1 MATKFKAR
9 EYQNHIIDF
18 IQANNRC
25 AIWASMGA
33 GKTVSTLT
41 AVDQLQLMGEDTPTL
56 VLAPLLVA
64 KETWPDE
71 VTKWEHL
78 KHMRVMPI
86 IGNEQEK
93 MRALRHKANVYT
105 TNYESLPWLEE
116 YLGKRW
122 PFKRVIADESTKLK
136 GFRLKQGTKRAKALG
151 KVAHKDIKF
160 FNQLTGTPSPN
171 GLIDLWGQ
179 MWFLD
184 AGRRLGRTFTDFK
197 ERFFRPSF
205 DGYGSEPTE
214 AADKVIHDLLR
225 DVCLTVDVKDYMDI
239 KEPIVVNK
247 YFELPTK
254 ARELY
259 KEMEDKFYFELENR
273 SVEALNGASKS
284 QKLLQIANG
293 ACYLDPLT
301 ESDDDPPNRSK
312 DWKEIHDGKLQILE
326 SIVNEAAG
334 MPVLV
339 AYHFNSDR
347 ERLAKAFKGSRV
359 MTQANSSEVMKDWNA
374 GKIPVL
380 FAHPQSAGHGL
391 SLQMG
396 GNIMVYFG
404 HYWNLEQ
411 RMQIL
416 ERIGPTRQAQ
426 SGFDRPVFV
435 YNIIARNTIDELVI
449 ARTETKASIQD
460 LLLQAMKLRKGK

>member
-1 MATKFKAR
+1 MRIKFKPR
-9 EYQNHIIDF
+9 EYQSLIIDF
-18 IQANNRC
+18 LQSNDRC
-25 AIWASMGA
+25 AVWASMGA

-41 AVDQLQLMGEDTPTL
+41 AIDQLQLMGEDFPTL

-71 VTKWEHL
+71 VRKWDHL
-78 KHMRVMPI
+78 KHMKVMPI
-86 IGNEQEK
+86 IGSEQDK

-116 YLGKRW
+116 YFGDRW

-136 GFRLKQGTKRAKALG
+136 GFRLKQGGKRARALG
-151 KVAHKDIKF
+151 KVAHKHIKY

-179 MWFLD
+179 AWFLD

-197 ERFFRPSF
+197 ERFFMPAY
-205 DGYGSEPTE
+205 DGGTPQPTE
-214 AADKVIHDLLR
+214 AAEKVIHRLLR
-225 DVCLTVDVKDYMDI
+225 DICITVDVKDYMDI
-239 KEPIVVNK
+239 KEPIITNK
-247 YFELPTK
+247 YFELPTR

-312 DWKEIHDGKLQILE
+312 EWKEIHDGKLQVLE
-326 SIVNEAAG
+326 SIINEAAG
-334 MPVLV
+334 RPVLV

-347 ERLAKAFKGSRV
+347 ERLLKAFKGSRV
-359 MTQANSSEVMKDWNA
+359 LTQANSSEVMKDWNA
-374 GKIPVL
+374 GKIQIL

-396 GNIMVYFG
+396 GHIMVYFG

-449 ARTETKASIQD
+449 ARTETKASVQE
-460 LLLQAMKLRKGK
+460 LLLKAMKLRRK